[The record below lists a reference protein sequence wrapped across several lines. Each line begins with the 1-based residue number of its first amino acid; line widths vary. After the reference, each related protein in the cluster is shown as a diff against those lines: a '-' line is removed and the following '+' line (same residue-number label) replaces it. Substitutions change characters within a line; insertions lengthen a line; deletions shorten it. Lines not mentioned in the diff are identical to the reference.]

1 MGVGITS
8 LLLLYLFL
16 ETEAKKEA
24 DFVFQKGLPGGV
36 ATSITRNHAMY
47 VVSTFLSSTKHATM
61 ARFTMFVY
69 KLLFDFFFFFT
80 FFQKFI
86 FAVEIHRLL

>member
-16 ETEAKKEA
+16 ETEAKKKEA

-61 ARFTMFVY
+61 ARFTIRVHPF
-69 KLLFDFFFFFT
+69 K
-80 FFQKFI
+80 
-86 FAVEIHRLL
+86 